1 MQTATFGAGCFWGVE
16 AAFCKI
22 KGVKST
28 AVGYMG
34 GTTENPTYEQ
44 VCSDTTGHAEVV
56 QVMFDPGDI
65 SYDDLLSVF
74 WDIHDP
80 TTSNRQGLDMGSQY
94 RSVIFF
100 HNSQQEKAA
109 RTLKNSLQE
118 SARYEKTIV
127 TDIKPASTF
136 WKAEDYHQ
144 RYFEKKGQVQ
154 CAV

>member
-1 MQTATFGAGCFWGVE
+1 MNTATFGAGCFWGVE

-34 GTTENPTYEQ
+34 GTKEKPTYEQ

-56 QVMFDPGDI
+56 QVMFDPDVI
-65 SYDDLLSVF
+65 SYDDLLAVF

-109 RTLKNSLQE
+109 WALKNKLQK
-118 SARYEKTIV
+118 STLYNKNIV
-127 TDIKPASTF
+127 TDIVPVSTF

-144 RYFEKKGQVQ
+144 RYFEKQGQVR